1 MKIVVDTYAWIEMFI
16 GSKKGEK
23 AKEIVE
29 KADEAYTPDIVTAE
43 IARKYLREGISE
55 QTILERLKTT
65 EDITGITPINKNT
78 AIESA
83 KCYLELLE
91 KAKTKR
97 LKAPSLFDAV
107 ILATARTLNAKLI
120 TGDEHLKDF
129 NETLWIG
136 NPQRDNEG
144 ASNHA

>member
-1 MKIVVDTYAWIEMFI
+1 VKIVVDTYAWIEMFI

-136 NPQRDNEG
+136 NPQRNKEG